1 MAAEKSVNAEQM
13 RTVADMMP
21 ARRRRA
27 SRSSGGI
34 ASPGVTA
41 PEADITVHYEGQ
53 PVLARPGNS
62 IAAALTAAGLR
73 VCRQSEAGDRGLFC
87 GMGVCGEC
95 SIEVDGR
102 AGQLACVTA
111 ADDGMRLR
119 RQPAALPADLTAGP
133 APQPAEEVL
142 RAEVVVVGGGPA
154 GLAAAATAAEAGADV
169 LLVDDRAS
177 LGGQYYKQPASAF
190 ILDPAALDQQYAAG
204 RALIQRVRAAGVR
217 VQLGVRVWGAD
228 GPGRLYATRTS
239 DRFEVRAERLILATG
254 AYERVVPFPGWTL
267 PGVMTSGAGQSLLRG
282 YQVAPGNRV
291 LVAGNGPLNVQLAA
305 ELVKAGGTVAGL
317 VELAR
322 MFSPARAADALRMA
336 ATAPSL
342 TRDGLGYLAR
352 LRRARVPIL
361 TGRAVVRVEGDGRA
375 ERAIVARLDPDG
387 LPVPGTEITLD
398 VDAVCLGYGFMPG
411 NELARLL
418 GLRHSIDPRTGGYV
432 VDRSP
437 AGQTGLGGV
446 WVIGDGAEVRGAK
459 VAESTGTLAGAAA
472 AASLG
477 RPVRDLRAISRR
489 RHCQERF
496 QQALWRAYRAP
507 ALFGQLASPETI
519 VCRCENV
526 RLATIEAA
534 VTEVRSTG
542 AVKRL
547 TRAGMGPCQGR
558 FCGFVVTELV
568 RAATGVAVTARSG
581 FAPQPPLR
589 PTPVW
594 VLADPDPQQPGQ

>member
-1 MAAEKSVNAEQM
+1 
-13 RTVADMMP
+13 MMP
-21 ARRRRA
+21 ARRTKA
-27 SRSSGGI
+27 GEPSGVV
-34 ASPGVTA
+34 ATSGVTA
-41 PEADITVHYEGQ
+41 PEAHITVHYEGRAV
-53 PVLARPGNS
+53 PARPGSS
-62 IAAALTAAGLR
+62 IAAALTAAGIR
-73 VCRQSEAGDRGLFC
+73 ACRQSEAGDRGLFC

-102 AGQLACVTA
+102 AGQLACMTA
-111 ADDGMRLR
+111 AADGMRLR
-119 RQPAALPADLTAGP
+119 RQPTAQRADLTTVP
-133 APQPAEEVL
+133 EPHCAEEVL
-142 RAEVVVVGGGPA
+142 HAEVVVVGGGPA

-169 LLVDDRAS
+169 LLVDDRAG
-177 LGGQYYKQPASAF
+177 LGGQYYKQPASSF

-217 VQLGVRVWGAD
+217 VQVGARVWGAD
-228 GPGRLYATRTS
+228 GPGRLYATR
-239 DRFEVRAERLILATG
+239 DRDRVEIRAERLILATG
-254 AYERVVPFPGWTL
+254 AYERVVPFSGWTL

-282 YQVAPGNRV
+282 HQVAPGRRV

-305 ELVKAGGTVAGL
+305 ELVKAGGTVVGL

-322 MFSPARAADALRMA
+322 MLSPARAIEALRMTA
-336 ATAPSL
+336 SAPSL
-342 TRDGLGYLAR
+342 TRDGLGYLGR

-361 TGRAVVRVEGDGRA
+361 TGRAVVRVEGDRRA
-375 ERAIVARLDPDG
+375 ERAVLARLDHAG
-387 LPVPGTEITLD
+387 LPVPGTETTLD

-432 VDRSP
+432 VERSP
-437 AGQTGLGGV
+437 SGQTGLAGV
-446 WVIGDGAEVRGAK
+446 WVIGDSAEVRGAK
-459 VAESTGTLAGAAA
+459 VAESTGVLAGSAA

-477 RPVRDLRAISRR
+477 RPGRDRTAISRR
-489 RHCQERF
+489 RHRQERF
-496 QQALWRAYRAP
+496 QRALWQAYRAP
-507 ALFGQLASPETI
+507 ALFGQLASPDTI

-547 TRAGMGPCQGR
+547 TRAGMGSCQGR
-558 FCGFVVTELV
+558 FCGFVITELV
-568 RAATGVAVTARSG
+568 RGATGVVVTARSG

-589 PTPVW
+589 PTPLW
-594 VLADPDPQQPGQ
+594 MLAAPDPQQPQQ